1 MFSISNLSDNSF
13 SKVFNSPSS
22 TRDSIE
28 TTDSLPLDNLFDN
41 QKSPQKPSDCK
52 FLFENLPIE
61 TCDYYNSLFAKLEAT
76 LEELEETLPCVN
88 IRDDCTIKAK
98 PVLMKLPGRPRI
110 YTLK

>member
-1 MFSISNLSDNSF
+1 MFSISNISDNSF
-13 SKVFNSPSS
+13 GKVFKSPDSIQ
-22 TRDSIE
+22 DSIE
-28 TTDSLPLDNLFDN
+28 TTDSLSSEQFFDS

-52 FLFENLPIE
+52 FLFESLPIG
-61 TCDYYNSLFAKLEAT
+61 TNDHYNRLFIKLEAT
-76 LEELEETLPCVN
+76 LIELEEALPCVN